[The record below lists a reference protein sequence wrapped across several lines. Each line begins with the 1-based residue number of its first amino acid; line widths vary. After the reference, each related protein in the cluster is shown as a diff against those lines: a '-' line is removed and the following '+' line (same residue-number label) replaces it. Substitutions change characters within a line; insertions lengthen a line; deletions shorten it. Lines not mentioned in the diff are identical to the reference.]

1 MPDSDSGPYIPDP
14 TGPTDSETKAAHDPE
29 EIFPYGHP
37 YPDQQRGIET
47 CRDLCQQNGFA
58 VIEGECGTGKTLM
71 AMTAALSVVRDPDTP
86 QTRILAITNN
96 KQQITAFEDDA
107 ESINDAAR
115 AGEISADPISG
126 VSLVGK
132 ADLCPYVQEGPW
144 EPETVYSNC
153 TSLRSNTRS
162 AAKSGTS
169 DYVTNAMQ
177 IVNSASSPTT
187 RLGMGDVKSP
197 YPPEPVEHNGSDV
210 CPFYAQFK
218 ADDESDVESIPV
230 TDRLLSRE
238 QLIADAVSYGTCPHS
253 AMHARM
259 TDAELVIGNYY
270 HAFDPVTVESFTD
283 PLIDEETILIID
295 EAHGLIE
302 SIRDELSVETSLIG
316 LTQAISDASDVADA
330 WSGSRPGQALMSSI
344 MGRKDIHEDELDSFI
359 EFLEAVASTLR
370 TRAMTELQHQSS
382 AGGPP
387 YFDVGDTEIPLRE
400 PDTPQVDSLTTSLRT
415 DGWGEEVWIQ
425 AEHIGEA
432 VEEAYKA
439 LRSEVMNDPV
449 TGSRSVRS
457 AGRILTNWQTENHEE
472 YYREIRVQDRGTHW
486 DDAPSAWQ
494 ATHKATL
501 RLNNCV
507 PSDRIASRLDDMGAG
522 IIMSATLA
530 PMDVYQQIIGLPYL
544 TDRPTGQELF
554 GLSFPEENRQTLAV
568 NLPKFNWKNRDAPQ
582 IDNITSQL
590 QQNNTRKQYLSA
602 AHTGCEQIPGNV
614 LVIAPSYTEAEWFGT
629 GLEPR
634 LDKDVLI
641 DESSTDAETTA
652 LLEEFFAGEGKVLVT
667 GALGTLTEGVDYSG
681 DKLHGAIVAGLPVRN
696 RQSEYG
702 TALITAYTERFG
714 GHGFNYALTIPAV
727 RKARQAIG
735 RVIRGE
741 SDIGTRLFLDRRYT
755 PEGGRGAAHPH
766 FPSHLADEVTT
777 VAPDQL
783 SASLSQF
790 WARHA

>member
-1 MPDSDSGPYIPDP
+1 MTDSGPYIPDP
-14 TGPTDSETKAAHDPE
+14 GGATDSETKAAHEPG
-29 EIFPYGHP
+29 EIFPYGEP
-37 YPDQQRGIET
+37 YPDQQRGIDT
-47 CRDLCQQNGFA
+47 CRDLCQRNGFA

-96 KQQITAFEDDA
+96 KQQISAFEDDA
-107 ESINDAAR
+107 QAINEAAR
-115 AGEISADPISG
+115 ADEIEADPISG

-144 EPETVYSNC
+144 EPSTVYANC
-153 TSLRSNTRS
+153 TSLRSQTRS
-162 AAKSGTS
+162 AAESGPS

-177 IVNSASSPTT
+177 IVKNASSPTT

-197 YPPEPVEHNGSDV
+197 YPPEPVTHDGSEV

-218 ADDESDVESIPV
+218 ADDESDVESISV
-230 TDRLLSRE
+230 TDRILSRE

-283 PLIDEETILIID
+283 PLISEETIVIID

-302 SIRDELSVETSLIG
+302 SIRDELSVETSLLG

-330 WSGSRPGQALMSSI
+330 WSGSRPGQGLMASI
-344 MGRKDIHEDELDSFI
+344 MGRLGVAQDDLDDFVA
-359 EFLEAVASTLR
+359 FLQAVASTLR
-370 TRAMTELQHQSS
+370 NRAVAEIQHQTTADS
-382 AGGPP
+382 PP
-387 YFDVGDTEIPLRE
+387 YFDVGDVEMPLRE
-400 PDTPQVDSLTTSLRT
+400 PDTPQVDSLTTSLRK
-415 DGWGEEVWIQ
+415 DGWGEDDWLQ
-425 AEHIGEA
+425 AEPIGEA

-449 TGSRSVRS
+449 NGSRPVRS
-457 AGRILTNWQTENHEE
+457 VGRLLTNWHTENHEE
-472 YYREIRVQDRGTHW
+472 YYREIQLQDRGTHW

-530 PMDVYQQIIGLPYL
+530 PMDVYQRIIGLPYL

-554 GLSFPEENRQTLAV
+554 GLSFPAENRQTVAV
-568 NLPKFNWKNRDAPQ
+568 DLPTFVWKNRDAPQ
-582 IDNITSQL
+582 TDDIAGQL
-590 QQNNTRKQYLSA
+590 QRNDTRRQYLSA

-614 LVIAPSYTEAEWFGT
+614 LLIAPSYTEAEWFGT
-629 GLEPR
+629 ALASR
-634 LDKDVLI
+634 LDKQVLI

-652 LLEEFFAGEGKVLVT
+652 LLEEFFAGDGKVLVT
-667 GALGTLTEGVDYSG
+667 GALGTLTEGVDYPG
-681 DKLHGAIVAGLPVRN
+681 EKLNGAIVAGLPVRN
-696 RQSEYG
+696 RQGDYG

-714 GHGFNYALTIPAV
+714 GQGFNYALTIPAV

-735 RVIRGE
+735 RVIRG
-741 SDIGTRLFLDRRYT
+741 DADVGTRLFLDSRYT
-755 PEGGRGAAHPH
+755 PDSGRGAAHPH
-766 FPSHLADEVTT
+766 FPDHLATELTT

-783 SASLSQF
+783 PATLSRF
-790 WARHA
+790 WSQHS